1 MKMFLI
7 PNNASW
13 KANRVRILQ
22 IQKSTNQNKDN
33 ANLSWWDLNYVVS
46 DSNAAAVFQLNHH
59 CSIFIIFNSVSKFNL
74 G

>member
-13 KANRVRILQ
+13 KANCVRILQ